1 MKFAWEN
8 KWSVGN
14 AIIDA
19 EHRNLLE
26 MAYNI
31 EAMIGEGDISAISHE
46 LDQFEDWL
54 CQHFGNE
61 EEIARAIH
69 FDFEQ
74 NGLEHQNF
82 LAEFQRMRGELMS
95 DSGGLPESTAKRYAR
110 FLDEWLVA
118 HILEEDMQMKPMLQ
132 TRAYNFM
139 PDRKAQS
146 EASGATRTRDNR
158 FE

>member
-31 EAMIGEGDISAISHE
+31 EVMIGEGNISAISQE
-46 LDQFEDWL
+46 LEQFGDWL
-54 CQHFGNE
+54 CQHFENE
-61 EEIARAIH
+61 EEIALAIH
-69 FDFEQ
+69 FDFER
-74 NGLEHQNF
+74 NVLEHQN
-82 LAEFQRMRGELMS
+82 LLDEFQRMRGELMS
-95 DSGGLPESTAKRYAR
+95 DSGGLPESTAKRYAH

-132 TRAYNFM
+132 ARAYNFM

-146 EASGATRTRDNR
+146 EAHWASRARNNR
-158 FE
+158 FK